1 MFEFRQRVNRAGYC
15 FVYCDRDIDL
25 VVLET
30 PGPEWFDISLYHDSD
45 VGSVGLGNLIV
56 TAPFEDATN
65 IEKSI
70 GDWPGL
76 FLEFANTPLTAEG
89 ILTFANKWG
98 LLSNSRSRL
107 LSTDG
112 LSVRSIRIQSE
123 DSGDTSVH
131 GEPLFKWL
139 VSIKFMRHQ
148 WKIWEVIRDRNYE
161 ELARWITWTG
171 ASEVKCFNRVVASP
185 ENFPERLHRMQTGD
199 LLQPARYLLED
210 SFTQFNVLAQGGLS
224 AHLVWDHERDEWRT
238 KVTPVDLM
246 GALWLQFATTVS
258 GQSQFRQC
266 PECAT
271 WIEIAPGSGRPE
283 KTYCSNACRMRAY
296 RKRKGEG
303 GS

>member
-15 FVYCDRDIDL
+15 FVYYERDIDL
-25 VVLET
+25 VELET
-30 PGPEWFDISLYHDSD
+30 PGPEWFDISLYNDSI
-45 VGSVGLGNLIV
+45 VGSVGLEHFIV

-65 IEKSI
+65 IEKDI
-70 GDWPGL
+70 GDWPAL

-98 LLSNSRSRL
+98 LLGDSRSRL

-112 LSVRSIRIQSE
+112 LSVQSIRIQSE
-123 DSGDTSVH
+123 GGGDTSVQ

-139 VSIKFMRHQ
+139 ASISLMHHQ
-148 WKIWEVIRDRNYE
+148 WNIWEVIRDRNDE
-161 ELARWITWTG
+161 GLARLITWTG
-171 ASEVKCFNRVVASP
+171 ESEVKSFNWVVASP
-185 ENFPERLHRMQTGD
+185 EKFPERLHRMQTGD

-210 SFTQFNVLAQGGLS
+210 SFTQLNVLAQGGLS
-224 AHLVWDHERDEWRT
+224 AHLVWDHEQDEWRT
-238 KVTPVDLM
+238 KVTPADLM
-246 GALWLQFATTVS
+246 GALRLQFATAVS

-271 WIEIAPGSGRPE
+271 WIKIAPGSGRPE

-296 RKRKGEG
+296 RKRKGKG